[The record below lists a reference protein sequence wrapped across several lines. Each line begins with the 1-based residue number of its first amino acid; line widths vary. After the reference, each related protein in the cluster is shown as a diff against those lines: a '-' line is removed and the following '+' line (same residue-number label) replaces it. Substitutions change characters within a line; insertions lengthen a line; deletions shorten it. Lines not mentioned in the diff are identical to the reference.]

1 MSDSTP
7 SVPPGRPAAARNP
20 GPTGGRLFAFLCW
33 LVLLPAVAV
42 LATASFIRA
51 EHREAVDR
59 RYALADE
66 QRSVAAAAGKL
77 VEDLAGGPAPAVSRV
92 SALRARSLEL
102 LALVP
107 LRASAELQA
116 EWGRLAASLGAIE
129 AEWARILTFRTG
141 LEALRHEAR
150 VLREGSDRLAEAL
163 SARDDV
169 LRGGAE
175 ALAVASRQLS
185 EEVDQ
190 IRLADPSGLDRARSL
205 LDVHAR
211 VRRFLAA
218 GLAAPPAGRASAP
231 DAELASVGAQIGSAR
246 GRLEAILGMAGELG
260 AVPEEV
266 RRIAASSA
274 RVAHL
279 LPEFEARSR
288 RSPVL
293 FGASLDA
300 WIVRSAALALAA
312 LLGLLW
318 RRLRLLRA
326 EASELDRAWGEAAG
340 SDWRARGLVRD
351 LLRAIYSL
359 DRKGAARGAP
369 ADPGELEGRV
379 REATASLPRI
389 VARRSRL
396 AAALL
401 SAHDSLRERLAA
413 ARSSALAYLDR
424 PGAGEFDTAPLLKI
438 EAALREATLFAMA
451 ALAGEIRAAASEP
464 GPQAEPATG
473 DAEPGG
479 GTAAGAGKAPSPIRS
494 ADGPET
500 VQDTVAR
507 AFDLLDAGLERVLAG
522 EEEGNAAFIFL
533 LDDLRTVQGKAL
545 FSSSLDFAPDLAF
558 ATEAGTSHGAVLR
571 SDAARVLPSFRK
583 GLAEWTANEGP
594 PADSATKLVRGSVS
608 VLARSAEEGRSP
620 AQGFWSAAAAFC
632 IALCEHA
639 IPDGP
644 TIRRIM
650 GEVAREFDEAAG
662 GEAASAPS
670 EGLLRELLIYVA
682 LAESDHE
689 ELEGVRTAF
698 GLERY
703 PLAVPE
709 QPGEME
715 AADDDRTDGGPPDS
729 GPPVEVSEEIIQQL
743 EGIKAALDRVDDPS
757 GASPGPSPPR

>member
-1 MSDSTP
+1 M
-7 SVPPGRPAAARNP
+7 
-20 GPTGGRLFAFLCW
+20 GGRLFAALCW

-42 LATASFIRA
+42 LAAASFIRA
-51 EHREAVDR
+51 EHLADADR
-59 RYALADE
+59 RHTLADE
-66 QRSVAAAAGKL
+66 QRSVAAAAAKL
-77 VEDLAGGPAPAVSRV
+77 VQDLAEGTVPAVSRV

-102 LALVP
+102 RTLVP
-107 LRASAELQA
+107 LRDAPGLEA
-116 EWGRLAASLGAIE
+116 EWGRLAAGLGAVE
-129 AEWARILTFRTG
+129 AEWESILTFRTG
-141 LEALRHEAR
+141 LEALRRETR
-150 VLREGSDRLAEAL
+150 ILWEGSNRLAEAL

-175 ALAVASRQLS
+175 ALAVVSRQLS
-185 EEVDQ
+185 EEVGRV
-190 IRLADPSGLDRARSL
+190 RLTDPAGLDRARSL

-211 VRRFLAA
+211 VRRLLAA
-218 GLAAPPAGRASAP
+218 GLAAPPTGRAPAP
-231 DAELASVGAQIGSAR
+231 DAELASIATQIGPAR
-246 GRLEAILGMAGELG
+246 ERLGAALAMAGALG

-266 RRIAASSA
+266 RRIAVSSA
-274 RVAHL
+274 RVVDL
-279 LPEFEARSR
+279 LPEFEARGR

-293 FGASLDA
+293 LGASLDA

-312 LLGLLW
+312 LVGLLW
-318 RRLRLLRA
+318 RRRRLLRA
-326 EASELDRAWGEAAG
+326 EAAELDQAWGEAAR

-369 ADPGELEGRV
+369 ADPGTLEGRV

-401 SAHDSLRERLAA
+401 SAHDSLRERLTA
-413 ARSSALAYLDR
+413 ARDSALAYLER
-424 PGAGEFDTAPLLKI
+424 PGAGEFDTAPLLQI

-464 GPQAEPATG
+464 GPRAEPATG
-473 DAEPGG
+473 DAEPGSG
-479 GTAAGAGKAPSPIRS
+479 AAAGGAGGAPPAVGS

-500 VQDTVAR
+500 VQETAAR

-533 LDDLRTVQGKAL
+533 LDDLRTVRGRAP
-545 FSSSLDFAPDLAF
+545 FSSSLDFAPDLAS
-558 ATEAGTSHGAVLR
+558 AAEAGSSHGAVLR

-583 GLAEWTANEGP
+583 GLAEWTASEGP
-594 PADSATKLVRGSVS
+594 PADSAAKLVRGSVS

-632 IALCEHA
+632 TALCERA

-644 TIRRIM
+644 TVRRIM

-662 GEAASAPS
+662 RGETPVPS
-670 EGLLRELLIYVA
+670 ERLLRELLIYVA

-709 QPGEME
+709 HPGETE
-715 AADDDRTDGGPPDS
+715 AADDDRTDGGPPDNQ
-729 GPPVEVSEEIIQQL
+729 PPDEVSEEIIRQL
-743 EGIKAALDRVDDPS
+743 EGIKAALDRID
-757 GASPGPSPPR
+757 SPPETSSGPTPAR

>member
-1 MSDSTP
+1 M
-7 SVPPGRPAAARNP
+7 RNP
-20 GPTGGRLFAFLCW
+20 APAGGRLFAFLCW

-42 LATASFIRA
+42 LAAASFIRA
-51 EHREAVDR
+51 EHLADAGR
-59 RYALADE
+59 RHTLADE
-66 QRSVAAAAGKL
+66 QRSVAAAAAKL
-77 VEDLAGGPAPAVSRV
+77 MQDVAEGTVPAVSRV

-102 LALVP
+102 RTLVP
-107 LRASAELQA
+107 LRDAPGLEA
-116 EWGRLAASLGAIE
+116 EWGRLAAGLGAVE
-129 AEWARILTFRTG
+129 AEWARILAFRTG
-141 LEALRHEAR
+141 LEALRREAR
-150 VLREGSDRLAEAL
+150 ILREDSDRLAEAL

-175 ALAVASRQLS
+175 ALAVVSRQLS
-185 EEVDQ
+185 EEVGRV
-190 IRLADPSGLDRARSL
+190 RLTDPAGLDRARSL

-211 VRRFLAA
+211 VRRLLAA
-218 GLAAPPAGRASAP
+218 GLALPPAGRAPAP
-231 DAELASVGAQIGSAR
+231 DAELASVGAQLGPAR
-246 GRLEAILGMAGELG
+246 ERLGAALAMAGALG
-260 AVPEEV
+260 TVPEEV

-274 RVAHL
+274 RVVAL
-279 LPEFEARSR
+279 LPELEARGR

-293 FGASLDA
+293 LGASLDA

-312 LLGLLW
+312 LIGLWW
-318 RRLRLLRA
+318 RRRRLLRA
-326 EASELDRAWGEAAG
+326 EAAELGRAWDEAAG

-413 ARSSALAYLDR
+413 ARSSALAYLER
-424 PGAGEFDTAPLLKI
+424 PGAGEFDTAPLLQV

-451 ALAGEIRAAASEP
+451 ALAGEIRAAASEA
-464 GPQAEPATG
+464 GPRAEPATG

-479 GTAAGAGKAPSPIRS
+479 GAAAGAGGAAPAAGS
-494 ADGPET
+494 ADRPET
-500 VQDTVAR
+500 LQDTVAR

-522 EEEGNAAFIFL
+522 KEEGNAAFIFL
-533 LDDLRTVQGKAL
+533 LDDLRTVRGRAP
-545 FSSSLDFAPDLAF
+545 FSSSLDFAPDLAS
-558 ATEAGTSHGAVLR
+558 AAEAGSSHGAVLR

-583 GLAEWTANEGP
+583 GLAEWTTGEGP
-594 PADSATKLVRGSVS
+594 PADSAAKLVRGSVS
-608 VLARSAEEGRSP
+608 VLARSAEEGKSP

-632 IALCEHA
+632 TALCEHA

-644 TIRRIM
+644 TVRRIM

-662 GEAASAPS
+662 RGETPVPS

-698 GLERY
+698 GLERH

-709 QPGEME
+709 HPGETE
-715 AADDDRTDGGPPDS
+715 AADDDRTDGGPPDNL
-729 GPPVEVSEEIIQQL
+729 PPDEVSEEIIQQL
-743 EGIKAALDRVDDPS
+743 EGIKAALDRID
-757 GASPGPSPPR
+757 SPPGTSSGPTPAR